1 MDMGGERQ
9 SIEARLSETVAAD
22 QIAALVAALPRA
34 LSCIRRW
41 SRTNWHLGKDAT
53 TRRSITSGIPHL
65 CTSRWSSCTGC
76 LRRRAVGAGTDPG
89 WKEMSSRPQ
98 ADREWTHVLFAIQLR
113 IGDRFTDLDGAWE
126 IVGDPS
132 IIHDGKTIEARVAR
146 PNDPR
151 RIKHM
156 TWATHERIPVR
167 RSAGRHEPRG

>member
-1 MDMGGERQ
+1 
-9 SIEARLSETVAAD
+9 
-22 QIAALVAALPRA
+22 
-34 LSCIRRW
+34 
-41 SRTNWHLGKDAT
+41 
-53 TRRSITSGIPHL
+53 
-65 CTSRWSSCTGC
+65 
-76 LRRRAVGAGTDPG
+76 
-89 WKEMSSRPQ
+89 MSSRPQ

-126 IVGDPS
+126 IVGGPS

-167 RSAGRHEPRG
+167 RLAGRHEPRG